1 MKKLFSYLMV
11 AAAAL
16 VVACGPAEEDPQN
29 KPEKNFYGF
38 NMDNADIADLGND
51 QYLIQMYN
59 NNEEGYTVRLVSL
72 LVTIPGVTE
81 GILPAGSYK
90 VAEGEVGDNKNYFT
104 GSFYQNDIAATP
116 YIILFDKGELEV
128 KHTADGY
135 CLTLWN
141 GGGFNAETGDA
152 MNNLEIRYE
161 GNAELYGTYNPTK
174 QNTGYAIY
182 IGQFTETA
190 YCWVFEVDIDTTE
203 AVLYYDFYLL
213 VEDDNF
219 EAGIPSGKYPMLMT
233 GEAGTALPTFV
244 SGGQYAG
251 SMLLEYIESE
261 GDSNIVDLVRGGEIN
276 VVNNGDG
283 TYEIDVDYYNYFNIP
298 YSTDYSGAVQ
308 HLDKSQA
315 QGGGGAQGGENQVLA
330 MYWGGP
336 NWVFYLADATNQ
348 FIAYLDTYNGN
359 MAGSFAD
366 GLKAGT
372 YTYTDDTTNFNM
384 SIWAPIMEGEQ
395 WTSTGSVILSLS
407 GQSILDIVTDATMEV
422 VANEDGTYAITANIE
437 GTQLKDYTFEF
448 NGEVM
453 LEDGTAAQVSAKAPL
468 KVAAKFD
475 NTKNVKFNKNVTSR
489 GFRK

>member
-38 NMDNADIADLGND
+38 NMDNADIAALGND
-51 QYLIQMYN
+51 QYLLQMYN
-59 NNEEGYTVRLVSL
+59 NDEEGYTVRLVSL

-90 VAEGEVGDNKNYFT
+90 VAEGKVGDNKNYFT
-104 GSFYQNDIAATP
+104 GSFYQNDIAETP

-141 GGGFNAETGDA
+141 GGGINAETGVA

-190 YCWVFEVDIDTTE
+190 YCWVFEVDVDTTE

-244 SGGQYAG
+244 SGSQYGG

-298 YSTDYSGAVQ
+298 YSTDYSGTVQ
-308 HLDKSQA
+308 HIDKSQA
-315 QGGGGAQGGENQVLA
+315 QGGGDLGDENLVMA
-330 MYWGGP
+330 EYWGGP
-336 NWVFYLADATNQ
+336 SWVINLVDATNQ
-348 FIAYLDTYNGN
+348 FIVYLDTYNGN
-359 MAGSFAD
+359 MEGTFAD

-372 YTYTDDTTNFNM
+372 YTYTEDLSNMNM
-384 SIWAPIMEGEQ
+384 SIWAPVIEDGTWYM
-395 WTSTGSVILSLS
+395 GSVIIS
-407 GQSILDIVTDATMEV
+407 GQNIVDLVTDATMEV

-453 LEDGTAAQVSAKAPL
+453 LEDASMAMVSAKAPL